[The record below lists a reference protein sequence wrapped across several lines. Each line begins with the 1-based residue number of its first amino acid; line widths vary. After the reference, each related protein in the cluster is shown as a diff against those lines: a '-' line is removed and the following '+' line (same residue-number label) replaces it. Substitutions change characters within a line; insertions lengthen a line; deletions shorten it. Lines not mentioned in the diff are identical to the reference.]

1 MIAIVGL
8 DGATWDLARPLMDAG
23 EMPTLRRLVAAGAS
37 GVLRSTTPP
46 VTFPAWSS
54 FMTGVNPGK
63 HGIFDFTRRVPGTYE
78 LAFVTSRDRRVP
90 TIWRLLSDA
99 GRRVAVLGV
108 PTTYPPEAVNG
119 VMVGG
124 FDSPV
129 TTGIDGSFVH
139 PRAFYDEMLAAV
151 GPYTITDFQ
160 ELHIGPGWYDAA
172 LPKILAAVERKRDLA
187 RWVLARERWD
197 VFMVLFGEADT
208 ASHHFWMF
216 ADPCSPRFDEA
227 RAPRHR
233 TALRDVYRRLDAALA
248 TIVAA
253 LPRDATILV
262 ASDHGFGGAGTTVVH
277 LNRWLAERG
286 LLRFHGGARAVPA
299 RVVRGARRLALRGLP
314 RGLQERA
321 VRRRGRGVARRLE
334 AWSRFGAIDMTRT
347 AAFSEELN
355 YAPSIWLNVRGRDPL
370 GTVAPGREYDA
381 LLERLRADLLA
392 WRHPVSGARIVDAV
406 HRRDELYAGPCVDA
420 APDLVLEPAFESGY
434 SYVWL
439 PSTGDEDASVRTL
452 ARVEYVAGKGGGMN
466 GSHRADGLWVLAGPA
481 IDAGARTTASITD
494 VAPTVLYLAGVPVP
508 SWMDGRLLAG
518 VAGTPVVE
526 GAPIADPTVVGAA
539 SSANGAA
546 SGDGATSA
554 DSVSATSPAVPI
566 AAAGSDD
573 DELWRRLVALGY
585 LGGAER

>member
-8 DGATWDLARPLMDAG
+8 DGATWDLARPLMHAG
-23 EMPTLRRLVAAGAS
+23 DMPALRHLVDRGAS
-37 GVLRSTTPP
+37 GILRSTTPP

-54 FMTGVNPGK
+54 FMTGANPGK
-63 HGIFDFTRRVPGTYE
+63 HGIFDFTRRVAGTYE
-78 LAFVTSRDRRVP
+78 LAFVSSRDRRVP
-90 TIWRLLSDA
+90 TMWRLLSDA

-108 PTTYPPEAVNG
+108 PTTYPPEPVNG
-119 VMVGG
+119 IMVGG

-139 PRAFYDEMLAAV
+139 PRAFYDEMRAAV

-160 ELHIGPGWYDAA
+160 ELHVGPGWHDAA

-187 RWVLARERWD
+187 RWVLARESWD

-216 ADPCSPRFDEA
+216 ADPSSPRFDAA
-227 RAPRHR
+227 RAARHR

-248 TIVAA
+248 SIVAA
-253 LPRDATILV
+253 LPRDATVLV

-277 LNRWLAERG
+277 LNRWLADRG
-286 LLRFHGGARAVPA
+286 ALRFHEGARATPA
-299 RVVRGARRLALRGLP
+299 RMVRRARRLALRGLP

-321 VRRRGRGVARRLE
+321 VRRRGRGLARRLE
-334 AWSRFGAIDMTRT
+334 AWSRFGAIDMAHT

-381 LLERLRADLLA
+381 LVERLRADLLA
-392 WRHPVSGARIVDAV
+392 WRHPANGARIVDAV
-406 HRRDELYAGPCVDA
+406 HRRDEIYAGTCLED
-420 APDLVLEPAFESGY
+420 APDLVLESALENGY
-434 SYVWL
+434 SYAWL
-439 PSTGDEDASVRTL
+439 PSTGDESASVRPL
-452 ARVEYVAGKGGGMN
+452 APTEYVAGKGGGMN
-466 GSHRADGLWVLAGPA
+466 GSHRTDGLWALAGPA
-481 IDAGARTTASITD
+481 VAARARATASITD
-494 VAPTVLYLAGVPVP
+494 VAPTVLHLAGLPVP

-518 VAGTPVVE
+518 VAGMAV
-526 GAPIADPTVVGAA
+526 IADDAIADV
-539 SSANGAA
+539 
-546 SGDGATSA
+546 ATI
-554 DSVSATSPAVPI
+554 DD
-566 AAAGSDD
+566 AAARACAPHVDDGSED
-573 DELWRRLVALGY
+573 DELWRRLAALGY

>member
-54 FMTGVNPGK
+54 FMTGANPGK

-78 LAFVTSRDRRVP
+78 LAFVTSHDRRLP
-90 TIWRLLSDA
+90 TMWRLLSDA

-108 PTTYPPEAVNG
+108 PTTYPPEPVNG
-119 VMVGG
+119 IMIGG

-139 PRAFYDEMLAAV
+139 PRALYDEMRAAV

-160 ELHIGPGWYDAA
+160 ELRIGPGWHDAA
-172 LPKILAAVERKRDLA
+172 LPKILAAVDRKRDLG
-187 RWVLARERWD
+187 RWVLAREAWD

-216 ADPCSPRFDEA
+216 ADPCSPRFDAA
-227 RAPRHR
+227 RASRHR
-233 TALRDVYRRLDAALA
+233 NALRDVYRRLDSALA
-248 TIVAA
+248 AIVGA
-253 LPRDATILV
+253 LPRDATVLV

-286 LLRFHGGARAVPA
+286 LLRFHAGARTVPA
-299 RVVRGARRLALRGLP
+299 RVVRGARGLALRALP
-314 RGLQERA
+314 RRAQERA
-321 VRRRGRGVARRLE
+321 VRRRGRGLARRLE
-334 AWSRFGAIDMTRT
+334 AWSRFGAINLVRT
-347 AAFSEELN
+347 GAFSEELN

-370 GTVAPGREYDA
+370 GTVAPGRDYEA
-381 LLERLRADLLA
+381 LIERLRADLLA
-392 WRHPVSGARIVDAV
+392 WRHPVSGARIVAAV
-406 HRRDELYAGPCVDA
+406 HRRDEIYTGGCVDG
-420 APDLVLEPAFESGY
+420 APDLVLEPALENGY

-439 PSTGDEDASVRTL
+439 PSTGDERASVRPL
-452 ARVEYVAGKGGGMN
+452 APAEYVAGKGGGMN
-466 GSHRADGLWVLAGPA
+466 GSHRADGLWALAGPA
-481 IDAGARTTASITD
+481 VPRGMRAAASITD
-494 VAPTVLYLAGVPVP
+494 VAPTVLHLAGLPVP
-508 SWMDGRLLAG
+508 SWMDGRVIPG
-518 VAGTPVVE
+518 VAGEIVTA
-526 GAPIADPTVVGAA
+526 GAESGNTATLAA
-539 SSANGAA
+539 FSGEPSAR
-546 SGDGATSA
+546 T
-554 DSVSATSPAVPI
+554 
-566 AAAGSDD
+566 AGEE

-585 LGGAER
+585 LEGAER